1 LGASIKTITFRTL
14 SEMNDSYRNP
24 FSGVNAVQL
33 DPDSILEYWCNPFSF
48 DLFSEIKEND
58 IFEDRINIVFM
69 GGRSTGKSMF
79 LRYWSYR
86 VQSRAAEQSNLNI
99 LEHVTR
105 NKGIGLYFRIDG
117 PMLKSFQG
125 YGLGEEHWRS
135 VFTHYFELVVGRQ
148 FVEVLQLLQS
158 DDSFRN
164 EIKQYDFIRKVC
176 THLDIDVKNSL
187 EELSQEFDDRIQE
200 VDRFRGNVAFFQEP
214 FKPKGRAFASQS
226 ISFGVAE
233 MMIDILPFFKDLNI
247 VFLLDEYE
255 NFLIQQQVVIN
266 TLLKFTR
273 PQIKFRIGMRLEGFR
288 TFGTIYEEDFIM
300 EGREYRKVVFEEVL
314 NKDLGYHR
322 FLAEVAK
329 KRLEAVPA
337 LKENGFTDMQSILS
351 SDENLEEEA
360 VELTKG
366 KPDRAYKEFSKR
378 VPREQMD
385 LVRYQ
390 KNPLMEL
397 LNFIWLERGVS
408 AETTRRAM
416 EDYIN
421 RRKTDDGVK
430 YRRDYIDKYK
440 LSLMFLLC
448 SIYKKP
454 KKYYSFN
461 TFAFLS
467 SGIVGNFI
475 ELCRRTFAI
484 AGWEDEEL
492 ITSGRVSNTFQSQAA
507 RDFATDQLHQI
518 SRIEDYG
525 GQISRFVKN
534 IGNIFR
540 DYHLDPKIRYPET
553 NQFAMDIDS
562 IPDRKVSA
570 AIKAAIKWSVIQ
582 RKPNLQSKNPG
593 EHLEDLYTINRIFAP
608 TFQISYRTRGGK
620 SVSLTEQMIVDLME
634 RDDID
639 TSHYMP
645 RRNVSSESSENAHPS
660 LFPHE

>member
-1 LGASIKTITFRTL
+1 
-14 SEMNDSYRNP
+14 MNDSYRNP
-24 FSGVNAVQL
+24 FSGLNAAQL
-33 DPDSILEYWCNPFSF
+33 DPDSILEYWCNPFSY
-48 DLFSEIKEND
+48 DLFSEIEETD

-79 LRYWSYR
+79 LRYWSYQ
-86 VQSRAAEQSNLNI
+86 VQSLAAEKFKLSL
-99 LEHVTR
+99 LELVTR
-105 NKGIGLYFRIDG
+105 NKGIGLYLRIDG

-125 YGLGEEHWRS
+125 YGLDEDHWRA

-148 FVEVLQLLQS
+148 FLEILQLFQTNE
-158 DDSFRN
+158 SFRK
-164 EIKQYDFIRKVC
+164 ELKEHDFIRKLC
-176 THLDIDVKNSL
+176 KQLDIEVKNSL

-200 VDRFRGNVAFFQEP
+200 VDRFRGNVAFFPEP

-233 MMIDILPFFKDLNI
+233 MMLNTLPSFKDLNI

-273 PQIKFRIGMRLEGFR
+273 PKIKFRIGTRLEGFR

-314 NKDLGYHR
+314 NKDLGYHS

-329 KRLEAVPA
+329 KRLEAVPS
-337 LKENGFTDMQSILS
+337 LKENGFTNIQYILS
-351 SDENLEEEA
+351 ADENLEQEA
-360 VELTKG
+360 IALTRG
-366 KPDRAYKEFSKR
+366 KPDRTYKEFSKR
-378 VPREQMD
+378 LPRERMD

-421 RRKTDDGVK
+421 KRKTDDEAK

-454 KKYYSFN
+454 KEYYSFN

-475 ELCRRTFAI
+475 ELCRRAFAI

-492 ITSGRVSNTFQSQAA
+492 MTSGRVSHTFQTQAA
-507 RDFATDQLHQI
+507 RDLATDRLHLI

-540 DYHLDPKIRYPET
+540 DYHLDLKIRYPET
-553 NQFAMDIDS
+553 NQFAMDLDLIQN
-562 IPDRKVSA
+562 RNVSA
-570 AIKAAIKWSVIQ
+570 AMKTAIKWSVVQ

-593 EHLEDLYTINRIFAP
+593 EHLEDLYTINRIYAP

-634 RDDID
+634 SDDID

-645 RRNVSSESSENAHPS
+645 RKRTSSESSEKTHPR